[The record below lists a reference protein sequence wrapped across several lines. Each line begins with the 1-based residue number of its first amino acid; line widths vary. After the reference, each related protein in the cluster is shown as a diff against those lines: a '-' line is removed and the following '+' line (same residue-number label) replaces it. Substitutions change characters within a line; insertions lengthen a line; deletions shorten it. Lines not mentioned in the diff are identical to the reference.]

1 MVLVKATDDLKLL
14 GLPRPGFPIVLNDDM
29 SSCVIANRFLR
40 HYLVRGQIGSDK
52 SWEPIGQAVY
62 DYFGFL
68 EANTLCWDDVNLGEG
83 KNIVAAYRDYCVK
96 TVRLESSTTR
106 QRVLYVC
113 KFYEWAKRSKLV
125 DTLPYEWEDR
135 RALQRDDSYLQHT
148 STSGGEVATTSV
160 MPKLRKKPKKYLTVE
175 QSKDL
180 LAAPMNHHH
189 RMIIRLAL
197 GSGLRREELAT
208 FPAAYVVDPDRK
220 PSSARNISID
230 LDPDDGNGMKTKG
243 SKART
248 IWITKALMRDL
259 HHYLVHRRGERA
271 SNSAQDHTELFL
283 NLNGEPFAMDGKGL
297 ERQVRTV
304 GQRVGIRVHPHMLRH
319 TYATHMLSSMRR
331 SGGRIDPLV
340 FLQNQLGHESIA
352 TTKEYLHIV
361 DKIADEA
368 VLGYAGELDDLATSI
383 QES

>member
-1 MVLVKATDDLKLL
+1 MLLVKATDDFKLF

-29 SSCVIANRFLR
+29 SSCAIANRFLR
-40 HYLVRGQIGSDK
+40 YYLVRGQIGSQK
-52 SWEPIGQAVY
+52 SWEPIGQAIY

-68 EANTLCWDDVNLGEG
+68 EANTLRWDDVDLGEA
-83 KNIVAAYRDYCVK
+83 KNIVAAYRDYCFK
-96 TVRLESSTTR
+96 TAGLKTSTTR
-106 QRVLYVC
+106 QRILYVC
-113 KFYEWAKRSKLV
+113 KFYEWAKKSNLIK
-125 DTLPYEWEDR
+125 TLPYEWEDR
-135 RALQRDDSYLQHT
+135 RALQKDDSYLQHT
-148 STSGGEVATTSV
+148 RTSGGEVATKSV
-160 MPKLRKKPKKYLTVE
+160 MPKLRKKPTKYLTVD

-180 LAAPMNHHH
+180 LAAPMNPHH

-208 FPAAYVVDPDRK
+208 FPGAYVVDSDRK
-220 PSSARNISID
+220 PSSSRNISID

-259 HHYLVHRRGERA
+259 HQYLVHRRGERA
-271 SNSAQDHTELFL
+271 SNSTHEHNELFL
-283 NLNGEPFAMDGKGL
+283 NVKGDPFAMDGKGL
-297 ERQVRTV
+297 ERQVRRA
-304 GQRVGIRVHPHMLRH
+304 GQRVDIHVHPHMLRH

-331 SGGRIDPLV
+331 TGGRIDPLV

-352 TTKEYLHIV
+352 TTKEYLHLV

-383 QES
+383 QEN